1 MPALGQ
7 NTSQNGS
14 ENVSTTMQ
22 SEQAERARI
31 KRERTSATQELAA
44 QRQACYQKL
53 AVTPC
58 LNEARDAHNEKARD
72 LKRQDVALNDAQ
84 RKRAAAD
91 RVKALDQRNS
101 PEAQLKRAQ
110 ERGKALDAS
119 ARRVESQAQRQKNQ
133 EVKIAEAA
141 AQAKAKP
148 PSTSSSSSKQN
159 GVPVPQPQG
168 NPRFQQA
175 KKVAPAHSA
184 GQAERS
190 AKSAQQAAQ
199 RERAA
204 QSRREKAAQREAKRK
219 KPAAAGLPVPADAK

>member
-1 MPALGQ
+1 MPAVGQ
-7 NTSQNGS
+7 NVSQNGL
-14 ENVSTTMQ
+14 ENALTTMQ
-22 SEQAERARI
+22 SEQVERARI
-31 KRERTSATQELAA
+31 KRERTAATQELAA

-72 LKRQDVALNDAQ
+72 LKRQDVTLNDVQ

-101 PEAQLKRAQ
+101 PQAQLKRAQ
-110 ERGKALDAS
+110 ERGKAIDAS
-119 ARRVESQAQRQKNQ
+119 ARRVESQAQRQKSQ
-133 EVKIAEAA
+133 QAKIADAA
-141 AQAKAKP
+141 TLAKAKS
-148 PSTSSSSSKQN
+148 PSTSPSKQD
-159 GVPVPQPQG
+159 GVLAPQPQG
-168 NPRFQQA
+168 HPRLQQA
-175 KKVAPAHSA
+175 KKVAPAHIA

-219 KPAAAGLPVPADAK
+219 KSAAAGLPVPVDTK